1 MKLPDLV
8 ATGWTEIR
16 SHKMRSFLSF
26 FAIAIGIATFFYT
39 LSVLSQRYRDI
50 NRSAEI
56 SGTGRID
63 LKTAHPLDMTQY
75 NTLKEML
82 PEHTSLSLETQLN
95 YVIDRFTY
103 KNWKVASFNFVGIL
117 PSWKDAAFAY
127 QLEGRFINWQDI
139 ANKNRVALLTVYPY
153 EKEKRTLRERGWY
166 DENDEEK
173 PLNFRDFTSHYNL
186 LNQQI
191 LLDNETYTVVGLLH
205 APELKN
211 DPRFQQDREW
221 IPHIYV
227 PYTTW
232 YDVKPSWWDDIDTH
246 IRIVTGNESNT
257 RRAANALVSFLRS
270 QFGID
275 EKPQPKFFRE
285 KIEER
290 IKNARAD
297 LNKMLFLGLIAMI
310 AGGIGIMNV
319 TMAVIF
325 SRTKEIGVRRALG
338 ATKRDILAQFLV
350 EAMLLGL
357 CGSFAGMLLG
367 YLAVLH
373 MATDARQM
381 TFSWWVV
388 ALSVL
393 IALVTSFLFAL
404 YPAWQASKLRPVDA
418 LKYE

>member
-1 MKLPDLV
+1 MKLPDLIS
-8 ATGWTEIR
+8 TGWTEIR

-50 NRSAEI
+50 HRSAVI
-56 SGTGRID
+56 SGIGRID
-63 LKTAHPLDMTQY
+63 VTTEHPLDMTQY
-75 NTLKEML
+75 HTLKEML
-82 PEHTSLSLETQLN
+82 PEHTSLSFAPRSFYYEEFAYKNKL
-95 YVIDRFTY
+95 VSGFTY
-103 KNWKVASFNFVGIL
+103 GGIM
-117 PSWKDAAFAY
+117 PTWKDSSFAY
-127 QLEGRFINWQDI
+127 RLEGRFINWQDI
-139 ANKNRVALLTVYPY
+139 ANKNRVALLTVYPN
-153 EKEKRTLRERGWY
+153 EKEKRDLDEYVWN
-166 DENDEEK
+166 DENDLEK
-173 PLNFRDFTSHYNL
+173 KIKMTELTSRVNL

-191 LLDNETYTVVGLLH
+191 MLNNETFTVIGLLH
-205 APELKN
+205 ALENKK
-211 DPRFQQDREW
+211 DPRFPQDREW
-221 IPHIYV
+221 TPRVYM
-227 PYTTW
+227 PYTTF
-232 YDVKPSWWDDIDTH
+232 YDIQPGWREEFTTS
-246 IRIVTGNESNT
+246 IRIVTGNENST
-257 RRAANALVSFLRS
+257 RVAASALTSFLRS

-275 EKPQPKFFRE
+275 EKPQPEFFRE
-285 KIEER
+285 KIEKR
-290 IKNARAD
+290 IKDARAD

-338 ATKRDILAQFLV
+338 ATRGDILAQFLV

-357 CGSFAGMLLG
+357 CGSLAGMLLG

-373 MATDARQM
+373 MAADTSQM

-388 ALSVL
+388 ALSIL
-393 IALVTSFLFAL
+393 ISLVTSFLFAL

>member
-1 MKLPDLV
+1 MKLPDLI
-8 ATGWTEIR
+8 ATGWVEIL

-50 NRSAEI
+50 DRAVEI
-56 SGTGRID
+56 SGKGRLD
-63 LKTAHPLDMTQY
+63 VTTEHPLDMTQY
-75 NTLKEML
+75 ATLKEML
-82 PEHTSLSLETQLN
+82 PEHASLSLIPDS
-95 YVIDRFTY
+95 YYPGSFFY
-103 KNWKVASFNFVGIL
+103 KNQEIAGFNQTGIL
-117 PSWKDAAFAY
+117 PSWKDSAFAY
-127 QLEGRFINWQDI
+127 RLEGRFINWQDI
-139 ANKNRVALLTVYPY
+139 ANKNRVALITVYPH
-153 EKEKRTLRERGWY
+153 EKEKRDLHEYIWSE
-166 DENDEEK
+166 DETNK
-173 PLNFRDFTSHYNL
+173 PIKITEFTSRANL

-191 LLDNETYTVVGLLH
+191 IFKNETFTVIGLLH
-205 APELKN
+205 ALENKK
-211 DPRFQQDREW
+211 DPRFPQDKEW
-221 IPHIYV
+221 SPHLYI
-227 PYTTW
+227 PYTTF
-232 YDVKPSWWDDIDTH
+232 YDIQPSWRNDFPTS
-246 IRIVTGNESNT
+246 IRIVTGNENSV
-257 RRAANALVSFLRS
+257 RQAASAVTSFLRS

-275 EKPQPKFFRE
+275 EKPEPKFFHDEVKKRVKAARE
-285 KIEER
+285 
-290 IKNARAD
+290 D

-338 ATKRDILAQFLV
+338 ATRRDILAQFLV

-357 CGSFAGMLLG
+357 CGSLAGMLLG
-367 YLAVLH
+367 YGAVLH
-373 MATDARQM
+373 MAADASQM

>member
-1 MKLPDLV
+1 MKLPDLI
-8 ATGWTEIR
+8 ATGWAEIL

-39 LSVLSQRYRDI
+39 LSVLSQRYRNID
-50 NRSAEI
+50 RAVEI
-56 SGTGRID
+56 SGKGRLDVI
-63 LKTAHPLDMTQY
+63 TEHPLDMTQY
-75 NTLKEML
+75 NILQEML
-82 PEHTSLSLETQLN
+82 PPHASLSFHESG
-95 YVIDRFTY
+95 YVSSFTY
-103 KNWKVASFNFVGIL
+103 KDKEVGGFTYNGIL

-127 QLEGRFINWQDI
+127 RLEGRFINWQDV
-139 ANKNRVALLTVYPY
+139 ANKNRVALITVYPH
-153 EKEKRTLRERGWY
+153 EKEKRNLHEYIW
-166 DENDEEK
+166 DEDNETNK
-173 PLNFRDFTSHYNL
+173 PVKITEFTSRINL

-191 LLDNETYTVVGLLH
+191 VFENETFTVIGLLH
-205 APELKN
+205 ALENKK
-211 DPRFQQDREW
+211 DPRFPQDKEW
-221 IPHIYV
+221 SPRLYI
-227 PYTTW
+227 PYTTF
-232 YDVKPSWWDDIDTH
+232 YDIQPGWRENFSTD
-246 IRIVTGNESNT
+246 IRIVTGSEST
-257 RRAANALVSFLRS
+257 VRQAAAAVTSFLRA

-275 EKPQPKFFRE
+275 EKPQPEFFQDEVKKRVKDARE
-285 KIEER
+285 
-290 IKNARAD
+290 D

-338 ATKRDILAQFLV
+338 ATRRDILAQFLV

-357 CGSFAGMLLG
+357 CGSLAGMLLG
-367 YLAVLH
+367 YGAVLH
-373 MATDARQM
+373 MAADASQM

-404 YPAWQASKLRPVDA
+404 YPAWQASRLRPVDA

>member
-1 MKLPDLV
+1 MKLPDLIS
-8 ATGWTEIR
+8 TGWTEIY

-50 NRSAEI
+50 NRSAKI

-63 LKTAHPLDMTQY
+63 LKTEHPLDMTQY
-75 NTLKEML
+75 STLKEML
-82 PEHTSLSLETQLN
+82 PENASLSFMPANSYFDSFSYKNTE
-95 YVIDRFTY
+95 VGGFTY
-103 KNWKVASFNFVGIL
+103 TGIL
-117 PSWKDAAFAY
+117 PSWKDAGFAY
-127 QLEGRFINWQDI
+127 RLEGRFINWQDI
-139 ANKNRVALLTVYPY
+139 ANKNRVAVLTVYPR
-153 EKEKRTLRERGWY
+153 EKQKRDLEEYTWNKDDSQEKIQKVTE
-166 DENDEEK
+166 
-173 PLNFRDFTSHYNL
+173 FTSRINL

-191 LLDNETYTVVGLLH
+191 LFNNETFTVIGLLH
-205 APELKN
+205 APEMKN
-211 DPRFQQDREW
+211 DPRFPQEQEW
-221 IPHIYV
+221 SPRLYI
-227 PYTTW
+227 PYTTY
-232 YDVKPSWWDDIDTH
+232 YDIQPSWRDTFSSQ
-246 IRIVTGNESNT
+246 IRIVTGSEST
-257 RRAANALVSFLRS
+257 ARAAAMAAVSFLRS

-275 EKPQPKFFRE
+275 EKPQPEFFRD
-285 KIEER
+285 KIKER
-290 IKNARAD
+290 IKSARAD

-357 CGSFAGMLLG
+357 CGSLAGMLLG
-367 YLAVLH
+367 YIAVLH
-373 MATDARQM
+373 MAADASQM

>member
-1 MKLPDLV
+1 MKLPDLIS
-8 ATGWTEIR
+8 TGWTEIR

-63 LKTAHPLDMTQY
+63 LETEHPLDITQY
-75 NTLKEML
+75 HTLKEML
-82 PEHTSLSLETQLN
+82 PESTSLSFETN
-95 YVIDRFTY
+95 GVYADFSY
-103 KNWKVASFNFVGIL
+103 KNKTIAGFTFIGIL
-117 PSWKDAAFAY
+117 PTWKDAAFAY
-127 QLEGRFINWQDI
+127 RLEGRFINWHDI
-139 ANKNRVALLTVYPY
+139 INKNRVLLITVYPY
-153 EKEKRTLRERGWY
+153 EKEKRNLHEFVY
-166 DENDEEK
+166 AEPHEEE
-173 PLNFRDFTSHYNL
+173 PLKLRDFTSHYSL
-186 LNQQI
+186 LNQQVVI
-191 LLDNETYTVVGLLH
+191 NNEAYTVIGLLH
-205 APELKN
+205 APEQKN
-211 DPRFQQDREW
+211 DPRFPQDQEW
-221 IPHIYV
+221 RPRIFAPL
-227 PYTTW
+227 TTW
-232 YDVKPSWWDDIDTH
+232 YNVQPSWRDSFSTSL
-246 IRIVTGNESNT
+246 RIVTGNENST
-257 RRAANALVSFLRS
+257 RQAATALVSFLRS

-275 EKPQPKFFRE
+275 EKPQPEFFRE

-290 IKNARAD
+290 IKRARAD

-338 ATKRDILAQFLV
+338 ATRGDILAQFLV

-357 CGSFAGMLLG
+357 CGSLAGMLLG

-373 MATDARQM
+373 MAADTSQM

-388 ALSVL
+388 ALSIL

>member
-1 MKLPDLV
+1 MKLPDLI
-8 ATGWTEIR
+8 AAGWTEIY

-26 FAIAIGIATFFYT
+26 FAITIGIATFFYT

-50 NRSAEI
+50 DRSAKI
-56 SGTGRID
+56 SGIGRVD
-63 LKTAHPLDMTQY
+63 VSTDYPLDMTQY
-75 NTLKEML
+75 NALKDML
-82 PEHTSLSLETQLN
+82 PKKTSVSFVPNWYLHGE
-95 YVIDRFTY
+95 FTY
-103 KNWKVASFNFVGIL
+103 KNTNVSGFRYTGVM
-117 PSWKDAAFAY
+117 PTWKDSSFAY
-127 QLEGRFINWQDI
+127 RLEGRFINWQDI
-139 ANKNRVALLTVYPY
+139 ANKNRVAVITVYPH
-153 EKEKRTLRERGWY
+153 EKKERRLY
-166 DENDEEK
+166 QNIRQEEGQEEPAK
-173 PLNFRDFTSHYNL
+173 LTEFTAHVNL

-191 LLDNETYTVVGLLH
+191 MMENEMFTVVGLLH
-205 APELKN
+205 SLEANK
-211 DPRFQQDREW
+211 DPRFPQDREW
-221 IPHIYV
+221 SPRIYM
-227 PYTTW
+227 PYTTF
-232 YDVKPSWWDDIDTH
+232 YEILPSWKEEIGTE
-246 IRIVTGNESNT
+246 IRLITGQEKSAHT
-257 RRAANALVSFLRS
+257 AAAAVISFLRA

-275 EKPQPKFFRE
+275 EKPQPKFFRNE
-285 KIEER
+285 VNKR
-290 IKNARAD
+290 IQDARAD

-338 ATKRDILAQFLV
+338 ATRRDILAQFLV

-367 YLAVLH
+367 YIAVLH
-373 MATDARQM
+373 MAADVSQM

-388 ALSVL
+388 ALSIL

>member
-1 MKLPDLV
+1 MKLPDLI
-8 ATGWTEIR
+8 ATGWTEII

-39 LSVLSQRYRDI
+39 LSALSQRYRDI
-50 NRSAEI
+50 DRAVKI
-56 SGTGRID
+56 SGKGRLD
-63 LKTAHPLDMTQY
+63 VTTEHPLDMTQY
-75 NTLKEML
+75 ATLKEML
-82 PEHTSLSLETQLN
+82 PEHTSISFAPPPVYGQQ
-95 YVIDRFTY
+95 FTY
-103 KNWKVASFNFVGIL
+103 KNKTVGGFVYTGVL
-117 PSWKDAAFAY
+117 PSWKDASFAY
-127 QLEGRFINWQDI
+127 RLEGRFINWKDI
-139 ANKNRVALLTVYPY
+139 ANKNRVTLITVYPH
-153 EKEKRTLRERGWY
+153 EKEKRNLYEYIDNYG
-166 DENDEEK
+166 NEEK
-173 PLNFRDFTSHYNL
+173 AEEITKFTAQINL

-191 LLDNETYTVVGLLH
+191 IFNNETFTVIGLLH
-205 APELKN
+205 APEIKN
-211 DPRFQQDREW
+211 DPRFPQDREW
-221 IPHIYV
+221 SPVLYI
-227 PYTTW
+227 PYTTF
-232 YDVKPSWWDDIDTH
+232 YDIQPAWREEFSTE
-246 IRIVTGNESNT
+246 IRLVTGNESSV
-257 RRAANALVSFLRS
+257 RQAASAIVSFLRS

-275 EKPQPKFFRE
+275 EKPQPKFFHDE
-285 KIEER
+285 VKNR
-290 IKNARAD
+290 IKDARAD

-325 SRTKEIGVRRALG
+325 SRTKEIGIRRALG
-338 ATKRDILAQFLV
+338 ATRRDILAQFLV

-367 YLAVLH
+367 YGAVLH
-373 MATDARQM
+373 MAADARQM

>member
-1 MKLPDLV
+1 MKLPDLIS
-8 ATGWTEIR
+8 TGWTEIR

-50 NRSAEI
+50 DRSAKI

-63 LKTAHPLDMTQY
+63 IITEHPLDMTQY
-75 NTLKEML
+75 YILKEML
-82 PEHTSLSLETQLN
+82 PEHTSLSFTPAAN
-95 YVIDRFTY
+95 YFDSFLYKNTEIGGFTY
-103 KNWKVASFNFVGIL
+103 TGIL
-117 PSWKDAAFAY
+117 PTWKDSGFTY
-127 QLEGRFINWQDI
+127 RLEGRFINWKDI
-139 ANKNRVALLTVYPY
+139 TNKSRVALLTVYPH
-153 EKEKRTLRERGWY
+153 EKQKRYLEEYTWNREDSQEKVLKITE
-166 DENDEEK
+166 
-173 PLNFRDFTSHYNL
+173 FTSHVNL

-191 LLDNETYTVVGLLH
+191 LFNNEIFTVIGLLH
-205 APELKN
+205 SPEIKN
-211 DPRFQQDREW
+211 DFRFPQDREATPKMY
-221 IPHIYV
+221 I
-227 PYTTW
+227 PYTTY
-232 YDVKPSWWDDIDTH
+232 YDIQPSWRNNSSST
-246 IRIVTGNESNT
+246 IRIVTGSEST
-257 RRAANALVSFLRS
+257 TRAAASAAVSFLRS
-270 QFGID
+270 QFGIN

-285 KIEER
+285 EIRMRVKD
-290 IKNARAD
+290 ALAD
-297 LNKMLFLGLIAMI
+297 LKKMLFLGLIAMI

-325 SRTKEIGVRRALG
+325 SRTKEIGIRRALG

-350 EAMLLGL
+350 ESMLLGL

-367 YLAVLH
+367 YTAVVY
-373 MATDARQM
+373 MAADASQM

>member
-1 MKLPDLV
+1 MKLPDLIS
-8 ATGWTEIR
+8 TGWTEIR

-50 NRSAEI
+50 NHSAEI

-63 LKTAHPLDMTQY
+63 LTTEHPLDMTQY
-75 NTLKEML
+75 HTLKEML
-82 PEHTSLSLETQLN
+82 PESTSLSFTPRSFYYDE
-95 YVIDRFTY
+95 FTY
-103 KNWKVASFNFVGIL
+103 KNKRVGGFSYNGVM
-117 PSWKDAAFAY
+117 PTWKDAAFAY
-127 QLEGRFINWQDI
+127 RLEGRFINWRDV
-139 ANKNRVALLTVYPY
+139 ANKNRVVLLTVYPN
-153 EKEKRTLRERGWY
+153 EKEKRDLEEYVWNDKNALEKTLKITE
-166 DENDEEK
+166 
-173 PLNFRDFTSHYNL
+173 LTSHVNL

-191 LLDNETYTVVGLLH
+191 IFNNETFTVIGLLH
-205 APELKN
+205 ALESKK
-211 DPRFQQDREW
+211 DPRFPQDREW
-221 IPHIYV
+221 SPRLYI
-227 PYTTW
+227 PYTTF
-232 YDVKPSWWDDIDTH
+232 YDIQPSWRNDFSTD
-246 IRIVTGNESNT
+246 IRIVTGNENNT
-257 RRAANALVSFLRS
+257 RQAANVLISFLRS

-275 EKPQPKFFRE
+275 EKPQPEFFRE

-290 IKNARAD
+290 IKSARAD

-357 CGSFAGMLLG
+357 CGSLAGMLLG
-367 YLAVLH
+367 YMAVLH
-373 MATDARQM
+373 MAADASQM

-388 ALSVL
+388 VLSVL
-393 IALVTSFLFAL
+393 IALITSFLFAL